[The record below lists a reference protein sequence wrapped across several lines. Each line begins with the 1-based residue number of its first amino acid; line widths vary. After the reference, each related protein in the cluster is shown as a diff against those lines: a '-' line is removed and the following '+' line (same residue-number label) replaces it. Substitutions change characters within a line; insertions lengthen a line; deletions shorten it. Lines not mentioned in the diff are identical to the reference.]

1 MTEMSKVFKE
11 IKFTWCNTDECN
23 DIVEKLDINQLPT
36 IALFHPHKMNPEIL
50 ENPSPDKL
58 ASTIEVQN
66 EFYKRWFEEE
76 KKKAFRE
83 IEDMVTSQP

>member
-1 MTEMSKVFKE
+1 
-11 IKFTWCNTDECN
+11 
-23 DIVEKLDINQLPT
+23 
-36 IALFHPHKMNPEIL
+36 MNPEIL